1 MKVLPL
7 SLLRI
12 FLTQVV
18 LTLVLSLTMNDANA
32 QRRGGG
38 QGGNQGGNG
47 QSNHQQGGSLL
58 NLNQYMQD
66 KDKIV
71 LSRQMNL
78 AQADKLL
85 IKAQSQSWDAKLILV
100 LNQQKIET
108 IQLSQYS
115 SSKTVMLPQMQPSD
129 KLVLKVKGT
138 VFLQSVE
145 AIKTNNQSPGNAD
158 TLVAKLYGQQT
169 GATTLQVKKL
179 INEQNGPASL
189 KGKNVEKVI
198 LVASS
203 RRGSAQATL
212 LIDGRAVGYS
222 QTIPQGKTRLVFNLP
237 GRRNVIGNQINKIQ
251 IQIDGRAV
259 TLNKV
264 AVKIKQTAGHQGPG
278 MNQAVTINVNRQF
291 LGSQRMSLTQLIGRP
306 RVDMNAPVKKL
317 VIDVAGH
324 GNIMVN
330 ATGGR
335 IGSIIAAGRYGSAFE
350 TIHVDGSAS
359 INQMM
364 LRISGR
370 VTIKSVKVVF
380 GY

>member
-38 QGGNQGGNG
+38 NRGGNG
-47 QSNHQQGGSLL
+47 QSNHQQGGSFL
-58 NLNQYMQD
+58 NVNQYMQD
-66 KDKIV
+66 REKIN

-78 AQADKLL
+78 DFADKL
-85 IKAQSQSWDAKLILV
+85 IINAQSQSWDAKLVLV

-115 SSKTVMLPQMQPSD
+115 NSMTVMLPQMHPSD
-129 KLVLKVKGT
+129 KLVLKIKGS

-145 AIKTNNQSPGNAD
+145 AIETYYQAPGNAD
-158 TLVAKLYGQQT
+158 RLVAKLYGQLT
-169 GATTLQVKKL
+169 ASTTLPVKKL
-179 INEQNGPASL
+179 INEQNGQ
-189 KGKNVEKVI
+189 GVMRGQNVEKVI

-203 RRGSAQATL
+203 RRGRAQATL

-222 QTIPQGKTRLVFNLP
+222 QTIPMQKQRLVFNLP
-237 GRRNVIGNQINKIQ
+237 GRRNVVGQNIRTIQ

-259 TLNKV
+259 TLNRV
-264 AVKIKQTAGHQGPG
+264 AVKLKQRGGHQGPG

-291 LGSQRMSLTQLIGRP
+291 LGSQRLSLSQLIGRP
-306 RVDMNAPVKKL
+306 RVDMHAPVKKL

-350 TIHVDGSAS
+350 TIHVGGSTS
-359 INQMM
+359 ISQMM